1 VILLVSVISTGT
13 GKCDG
18 RWRKC
23 TSLKRAKLGDGGFSS
38 LVAFVWPMAEL
49 KIEIEKVGAKN
60 RRTKKAITQ
69 INVCA
74 GRSP

>member
-1 VILLVSVISTGT
+1 
-13 GKCDG
+13 
-18 RWRKC
+18 
-23 TSLKRAKLGDGGFSS
+23 
-38 LVAFVWPMAEL
+38 MAEL